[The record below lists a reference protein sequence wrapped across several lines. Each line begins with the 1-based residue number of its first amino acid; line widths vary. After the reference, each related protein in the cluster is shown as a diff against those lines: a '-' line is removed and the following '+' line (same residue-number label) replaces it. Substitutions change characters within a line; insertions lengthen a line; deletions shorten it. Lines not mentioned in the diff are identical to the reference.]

1 VMKPMKKFAFYAA
14 AAALTLCLSPRIT
27 AQAPSDAM
35 NYVETEADTPDLAP
49 PKTPELPPDDLN
61 GPNDFNGMNG
71 NKLFPL
77 FSQGLSAAWLTR
89 IINQTDRSNFVFRD
103 FLPGLYFEVEIHI
116 LKYLTPA
123 LRAAVYYPLVS
134 SFNLMPQKPKNPLH
148 VGADFFAGLLFEK
161 EIFQFMIVN
170 GGLGLHLLFLNSDRW
185 NYLGMGAA
193 VFAGLE
199 FLLNSRWSLLVE
211 GFASLDNGNMG
222 ENRIMEP
229 IDIAY
234 QYQVDLGF
242 RYSKKREQG
251 AVRREQ

>member
-1 VMKPMKKFAFYAA
+1 MKPMKKFAFYAVA
-14 AAALTLCLSPRIT
+14 VALILCLSPKIA
-27 AQAPSDAM
+27 AQAPLDAM
-35 NYVETEADTPDLAP
+35 NQMEQAEAEADTPDLEP
-49 PKTPELPPDDLN
+49 PKTPELSPKS
-61 GPNDFNGMNG
+61 GGG
-71 NKLFPL
+71 KVVPL
-77 FSQGLSAAWLTR
+77 FSQGLSATWLIK

-103 FLPGLYFEVEIHI
+103 FLPGLYFEAELHI

-123 LRAAVYYPLVS
+123 LRAAVYYPLLS

-148 VGADFFAGLLFEK
+148 VGADFFAGFLFEK
-161 EIFQFMIVN
+161 ELFRFMIIN
-170 GGLGLHLLFLNSDRW
+170 GGAGLHLLFLNSDRW

-211 GFASLDNGNMG
+211 GFASLDNGNLG
-222 ENRIMEP
+222 ENRAMEP

-242 RYSKKREQG
+242 RYTKKREEK
-251 AVRREQ
+251 R